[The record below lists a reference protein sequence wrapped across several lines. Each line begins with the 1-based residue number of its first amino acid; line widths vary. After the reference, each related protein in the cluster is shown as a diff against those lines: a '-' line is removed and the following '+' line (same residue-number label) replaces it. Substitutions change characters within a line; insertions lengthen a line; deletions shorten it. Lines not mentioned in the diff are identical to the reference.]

1 MKNLL
6 PFLLFGIALTACE
19 NDPTQSEQYRQLAED
34 QNMEAARSAQK
45 DSTINEMFGTF
56 NRISENLRA
65 IREKQGK
72 IGSGN
77 VDVELGGTMEERI
90 MKDLESIDA
99 LLAENRSL
107 IAKLRK
113 DAKASAST
121 IAELERTVTELER
134 SLEEKDQ
141 EIGVLKEQLA
151 STNSSLATLIE
162 MYRDKEQLAA
172 LQRAEMNQAFYA
184 VGTSKELRE
193 NGVLTKEGGVIGVGG
208 VNKLNTNDMNTS
220 YFKEIDVTVTKEIP
234 VGAKKADLVS
244 SHPEGSYTLTGEK
257 LVIDD
262 VEKFWSVGRY
272 LVIVAE

>member
-1 MKNLL
+1 MPPSHNAPTNIPVNIIILDDYQDAVRKLDCASMLEPYNAKV
-6 PFLLFGIALTACE
+6 FTNTVKGIGQLSVRLRDAEVLVLIRERTHF
-19 NDPTQSEQYRQLAED
+19 PRQLLD
-34 QNMEAARSAQK
+34 
-45 DSTINEMFGTF
+45 
-56 NRISENLRA
+56 
-65 IREKQGK
+65 
-72 IGSGN
+72 
-77 VDVELGGTMEERI
+77 
-90 MKDLESIDA
+90 
-99 LLAENRSL
+99 
-107 IAKLRK
+107 KLRNQ
-113 DAKASAST
+113 AKSSAAN
-121 IAELERTVTELER
+121 IAELERTVADLEA
-134 SLEEKDQ
+134 SMLEKDA
-141 EIGVLKEQLA
+141 EIGTLKEQLA

-184 VGTSKELRE
+184 VGTAKELRE

-234 VGAKKADLVS
+234 VGAKKARLVS

>member
-1 MKNLL
+1 M
-6 PFLLFGIALTACE
+6 FGIALTACE

-72 IGSGN
+72 ISSGK

-99 LLAENRSL
+99 LLEENRSL

-121 IAELERTVTELER
+121 IAELERTVTELQR
-134 SLEEKDQ
+134 SLEEKDE
-141 EIGVLKEQLA
+141 EIDVLKEQLA

-184 VGTSKELRE
+184 VGTAKELRE